1 MKKIEKKNIS
11 RKKRV
16 RILIAIRKE
25 KGNPKRMER
34 VEYAISIHSKWR
46 GNVEMKI
53 MIKKN
58 FKKNEQGQPKKSKY
72 QKKTKAKERL

>member
-1 MKKIEKKNIS
+1 
-11 RKKRV
+11 
-16 RILIAIRKE
+16 
-25 KGNPKRMER
+25 
-34 VEYAISIHSKWR
+34 
-46 GNVEMKI
+46 MKI